1 MHECEKCKL
10 PTDYDSIDNLCH
22 TCAELKD
29 EGPQSS
35 QSQPKPTPCMCASG
49 VVTAKLMIQCVE
61 CVRWWHPGCVGLDG
75 LSKYGCN
82 SIVNWR
88 CPICFKFSSTVK
100 EKIGIELEVSDD
112 SRDESIT
119 IKAAVKA
126 EVMAIVPTVV
136 DEVVAGVKSALSENN
151 VQQMVKDANEIYTK
165 SWADVA
171 KQDQK
176 KVIKEVVEQTSG
188 TALEKSLGRISADLS
203 SQMNRVRNCVL
214 SGVKEG
220 QGGDDSSLA
229 QVVAAAA
236 NGKFTTDDIAH
247 CKRLGEKKPGTNR
260 IILVVFKKEEIATEF
275 HNYGRGRKLQTQGV
289 VWVNPDLTQ
298 TERTARFNMRQE
310 RRRKDNNRPP
320 VRDTARAR
328 ENSDGAQGENGQAN
342 LQANLSNTD

>member
-1 MHECEKCKL
+1 
-10 PTDYDSIDNLCH
+10 
-22 TCAELKD
+22 
-29 EGPQSS
+29 
-35 QSQPKPTPCMCASG
+35 
-49 VVTAKLMIQCVE
+49 
-61 CVRWWHPGCVGLDG
+61 
-75 LSKYGCN
+75 
-82 SIVNWR
+82 
-88 CPICFKFSSTVK
+88 
-100 EKIGIELEVSDD
+100 
-112 SRDESIT
+112 
-119 IKAAVKA
+119 
-126 EVMAIVPTVV
+126 
-136 DEVVAGVKSALSENN
+136 
-151 VQQMVKDANEIYTK
+151 MVKDANEIYTK

-214 SGVKEG
+214 SGVIEG